1 MGVKKVGQS
10 NTRGTVSSLFFPA
23 QINPFAPA
31 RRFAVAELWRF
42 LVALFIDRFLPF
54 FFWSLQHTI
63 SCLVTLLPRPTRVEL
78 LTQSADSMGGRR

>member
-1 MGVKKVGQS
+1 MLASPFIAVWDPL
-10 NTRGTVSSLFFPA
+10 LFYIF
-23 QINPFAPA
+23 NPFAPA

-42 LVALFIDRFLPF
+42 LVALFIDQFLPF

-63 SCLVTLLPRPTRVEL
+63 SCLATLLPSPTRVEL